1 MSRRIC
7 FAVLAIC
14 LLVTVSL
21 GLAVAAEKP
30 PKIGVSVS
38 WSGNDFVVTMWE
50 TAQQR
55 VKELGGIP
63 IATSAEGQTAKHISD
78 IENLISQGVDAII
91 IQPYDT
97 VALVPVVK
105 QANRAKI
112 PVICMDGMV
121 AGGEVA
127 AWVGSNNVEAG
138 EKVARYMV
146 EKMGGKGNIVVFW
159 APTHSGFRD
168 RYAGLEKVLAEYP
181 DVKIVAK
188 HALQAA
194 DPVPEA
200 RAAME
205 SILMANPKIDGV
217 FCVYDMPGIGA
228 TQAIEAAKRKGI
240 MVVGIDGDPMAYRYI
255 KEGRPF
261 VATSAQSAVA
271 MGRTAAELAFRI
283 LKGEKVPAK
292 TYTPVTLVTKDNV
305 DQFIKPG
312 K

>member
-1 MSRRIC
+1 MSRRACIS
-7 FAVLAIC
+7 VIAIC
-14 LLVTVSL
+14 LLMAVSMEIN
-21 GLAVAAEKP
+21 AAAAKP
-30 PKIGVSVS
+30 KVGVSVS

-55 VKELGGIP
+55 IRELGGIP
-63 IATSAEGQTAKHISD
+63 VATSAEGSTAKHISD
-78 IENLISQGVDAII
+78 IESLIVQGVKAII

-138 EKVARYMV
+138 ERAARFMV
-146 EKMGGKGNIVVFW
+146 EKMGGKGNIAVFW
-159 APTHSGFRD
+159 SPTHSGFRD
-168 RYAGLEKVLAEYP
+168 RYTGLEKVLAEYP
-181 DVKIVAK
+181 LIKVVAK
-188 HALQAA
+188 HALQAT
-194 DPVPEA
+194 DPVPET

-205 SILMANPKIDGV
+205 NILMANPDIGGV
-217 FCVYDMPGIGA
+217 FSVYDMPSIGA
-228 TQAIEAAKRKGI
+228 SQAIEAAKKTGI
-240 MVVGIDGDPMAYRYI
+240 TVVGVDGDPMAYQYI

-261 VATSAQSAVA
+261 AATSAQSAKD
-271 MGRTAAELAFRI
+271 MGNLAAELAMKI
-283 LKGEKVPAK
+283 INGEKVPEK
-292 TYTPVTLVTKDNV
+292 TYTPVYLVTKDNV
-305 DQFIKPG
+305 DQFLKPA